1 MAASMIALILSL
13 ALSGAAGLSGT
24 VVDASGA
31 ILPGATVVVLDAH
44 QNRTPQKTVT
54 NDRGEFTFDAVTL
67 PAEVEVAIAGFS
79 TRRVV
84 IAASPAVI
92 TLELATLS
100 YDQVVLSVD
109 RPSGWR
115 DATTGTTT
123 LTRTDLDRIPAMTP
137 DESLKVI
144 SGFSLFRRSTSR
156 ASNPTTHGVTMR
168 GLSASGSSRA
178 LVTFSGVPLNDG
190 FGGWVTW
197 ERLPSAAIDQI
208 AVQRGPMSDAF
219 GSDALGGAITLA
231 PPVAARR
238 SGAASFEAASLDT
251 RSLSLSGGATS
262 RGASMFGAASWFD
275 TSGFIPV
282 EPATR
287 GPADVA
293 TDTTWTNAYGRAA
306 FGSSRRLTL
315 SGWGGRDDRGNGTVV
330 QRNASHG
337 GTGAAA
343 FEMTQ
348 GETLLAA
355 RVSSSAN
362 RYEQTF
368 TTLLTVA
375 GVARASER
383 LTSTQH
389 IDTDVTRGTAEVRRT
404 IPKGVASIRA
414 SFTRTN
420 SDFEDVQT
428 ATTLTKSLVDNNQS
442 ISGQLAI
449 EPISAVTLSAGG
461 RAEWRSAGDK
471 ASPVSPDPA
480 AVGRV
485 AAAWKISRVV
495 TARAAAGSSH
505 RWPTLNE
512 LVRNFAA
519 GTVTTVA
526 NPNLLPERAR
536 SIEGGLDATK
546 GLFQISVTGFR
557 SIVRD
562 AVANVTTS
570 VVGSAITR
578 QRQNAGDAHSA
589 GVELDGSAA
598 GKYLRLRASATIL
611 NARFRNSK
619 EAALEGNWLPQVPR
633 VSFAGTADVLL
644 PKRHVASLVIHQV
657 STQFDDDR
665 NTPAFQMTAATQV
678 DARLGGAVRFA
689 SWYVAFEN
697 LADARIETGRSGSTT
712 APLITLGQ
720 GRAVRVGVTIKLPQ

>member
-1 MAASMIALILSL
+1 ML
-13 ALSGAAGLSGT
+13 ALVLAVALSGT
-24 VVDASGA
+24 VVDRTGSV
-31 ILPGATVVVLDAH
+31 LPAATVVVLDAQH
-44 QNRTPQKTVT
+44 RPTAARGLANA
-54 NDRGEFTFDAVTL
+54 RGEFSIEGVSL
-67 PAEVEVAIAGFS
+67 PAEIEVSLDGFL
-79 TRRVV
+79 TRRLIVS
-84 IAASPAVI
+84 ASPVTVEI
-92 TLELATLS
+92 DLGPINP
-100 YDQVVLSVD
+100 DVVDVFAGRL
-109 RPSGWR
+109 PSWR
-115 DATTGTTT
+115 DGTTGTTT
-123 LTRTDLDRIPAMTP
+123 LTRADLDRIPAMTP

-178 LVTFSGVPLNDG
+178 LVVFSGVPLNDG

-197 ERLPSAAIDQI
+197 ERLPSAAIEQI
-208 AVQRGPMSDAF
+208 AVQRGPMSDVF

-231 PPVAARR
+231 PPVATRR
-238 SGAASFEAASLDT
+238 SGAASFELASLDT
-251 RSLSLSGGATS
+251 RSLSLGGGATS

-275 TSGFIPV
+275 TAGFIPV

-306 FGSSRRLTL
+306 FGSARRLTL

-343 FEMTQ
+343 FEMTE
-348 GETLLAA
+348 GETLFAA
-355 RVSSSAN
+355 RLSQSTN

-368 TTLLTVA
+368 TTLLTVG
-375 GVARASER
+375 GVPRASER

-389 IDTDVTRGTAEVRRT
+389 IDTDVTRGTAEMRRT
-404 IPKGVASIRA
+404 IPKGVAAVRA

-428 ATTLTKSLVDNNQS
+428 STTLSKALVDNNQS
-442 ISGQLAI
+442 ISGQVAI
-449 EPISAVTLSAGG
+449 APISAMTLSAGG
-461 RAEWRSAGDK
+461 RAEWRRAGDK

-480 AVGRV
+480 VVGRV
-485 AAAWKISRVV
+485 AAAWKMSRVV

-536 SIEGGLDATK
+536 SIEAGLDATK
-546 GLFQISVTGFR
+546 GQFQLSVTGFR

-578 QRQNAGDAHSA
+578 QRQNAGDAHSN
-589 GVELDGSAA
+589 GVELDGSAG
-598 GKYLRLRASATIL
+598 GKFLRLRASATIL
-611 NARFRNSK
+611 DARFRNSK

-633 VSFAGTADVLL
+633 VSFAGSADVLL
-644 PKRHVASLVIHQV
+644 PKTNVVSLVLHSV

-665 NTPAFQMTAATQV
+665 NTPAFLLAGANQI
-678 DARLGGAVRFA
+678 DARVGGSIRHA
-689 SWYVAFEN
+689 SWYLAVEN
-697 LADARIETGRSGSTT
+697 LGDTRIETGRSGSTA
-712 APLITLGQ
+712 APLITIGQ
-720 GRAVRVGVTIKLPQ
+720 GRAVRVGVTIRLQKN